1 MNKLTVD
8 ELSQLCAKTIVQ
20 VVTDLGLMPTSASV
34 KSSAS
39 VAHAKFQ
46 LPATNTPAKVSVAG
60 TDPFKGERIRL
71 IKEAG
76 LDGKSGYIP
85 KHGDYHSFVGVQE
98 SGPNAGNRVKR
109 VKLPIPLFSE
119 FDQIVLV
126 LNDVPTAFKADSEGR
141 HRLNR
146 EQLDS
151 LNAMPGDYIV
161 YTELSP
167 GTFEVTV
174 DSSQRAKALHG
185 GSVHSTV
192 TVPKVNKVTV
202 IPRVKEM
209 SVEDAFAP
217 EPIAP
222 EVGKKQRS
230 AAQLAN
236 DENLRRIA
244 LARKAEREQSAR
256 SNKPL
261 YVRVEPSALTLA
273 QRKAEQRRAGSHVGT
288 QARNAVSIRRIKG

>member
-8 ELSQLCAKTIVQ
+8 ELSSLCAKTIVQ
-20 VVTDLGLMPTSASV
+20 VVTELGLVDTSASV
-34 KSSAS
+34 KSGAS

-46 LPATNTPAKVSVAG
+46 LPPSVSQSKVKVSVPTVAV
-60 TDPFKGERIRL
+60 PSEVKAISGEKR
-71 IKEAG
+71 
-76 LDGKSGYIP
+76 YIP
-85 KHGDYHSFVGVQE
+85 KYGDFHSYVGVRIA
-98 SGPNAGNRVKR
+98 GPKAGQRVAR
-109 VKLPIPLFSE
+109 VKLPIPLFSGY
-119 FDQIVLV
+119 DQIVLV
-126 LNDVPTAFKADSEGR
+126 LNDKSVAFKADSENR

-151 LNAMPGDYIV
+151 LKAEPGDYIV

-202 IPRVKEM
+202 APRVKEM

-217 EPIAP
+217 DPIAP